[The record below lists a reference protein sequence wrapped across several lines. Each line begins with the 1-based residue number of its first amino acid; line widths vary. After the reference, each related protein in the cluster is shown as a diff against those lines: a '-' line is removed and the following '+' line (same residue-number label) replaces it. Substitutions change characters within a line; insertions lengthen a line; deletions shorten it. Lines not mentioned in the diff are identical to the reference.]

1 METIF
6 LSFLQAQLQPK
17 TSSPFSSSPPPLL
30 MPAPLFSVCLH
41 SGPPTPVAEAMDG
54 AGGWS
59 LDVMASLCPSFLL
72 TPFLL
77 TAPLLIQSLPMTG
90 ARQECPCSGRGHS
103 WPQSPQRHPCS
114 VTEHSF
120 PRVKLQLCPQQ
131 VSPSAPLLL
140 CLLRCV
146 PM

>member
-6 LSFLQAQLQPK
+6 LSFPRLSFSPKLLLPSAALLHPYSCQLPYFQY
-17 TSSPFSSSPPPLL
+17 
-30 MPAPLFSVCLH
+30 AC

-90 ARQECPCSGRGHS
+90 APQECPCSGMGHS